1 MTSLIQTPSFITT
14 ELDSID
20 LNALKQR
27 LQIVHDEMKSAVSKP
42 GRSNSEAAYE
52 TENGTLLK
60 FRESS
65 RRGADIINLL
75 RDDDHV
81 MNGLSID
88 HPAGGDI
95 NINNCK
101 AILDHLLKIVD
112 LPIQKIDNRRGHK
125 AQTATSDIAEAAA
138 VIYQTFTSGDQNRNI
153 PIIVCPPAL
162 WIGEGG
168 WIMTETFSA
177 NLEFE
182 STICDTLFKNFP
194 ASVSLSKNGDH
205 FTVSDAEPI
214 KFTIPRH
221 DPVDRMAAINR
232 MNIGDLLNSISE
244 DALFK

>member
-1 MTSLIQTPSFITT
+1 VIQTPSLITT

-42 GRSNSEAAYE
+42 GRSNSETVYE
-52 TENGTLLK
+52 TVNGTLLK
-60 FRESS
+60 FREST
-65 RRGADIINLL
+65 RRDTDIINLL
-75 RDDDHV
+75 RDDDNV

-95 NINNCK
+95 NIDNCK
-101 AILDHLLKIVD
+101 AIVDHLLKIVD
-112 LPIQKIDNRRGHK
+112 LPIQKIDNRRGRQK
-125 AQTATSDIAEAAA
+125 QTATSDIAEAAA
-138 VIYQTFTSGDQNRNI
+138 VIYQTFTSGDQSRNI

-168 WIMTETFSA
+168 WIMTETSSA

-182 STICDTLFKNFP
+182 STICDTLFKDFP

-205 FTVSDAEPI
+205 FTISDAEPI

-232 MNIGDLLNSISE
+232 MNIAGLLNSISK